1 MWPLS
6 EHVEHSLSRHIKTQE
21 TRKDMK
27 RWLQALYFHI
37 RLNEFGHMEMKW
49 VEAGIC
55 VMPKAGLWAR
65 PMTAKV

>member
-1 MWPLS
+1 
-6 EHVEHSLSRHIKTQE
+6 
-21 TRKDMK
+21 MK